1 MYLLSDYTNLKQ
13 LISEFEGEMG
23 KNQISIMKKF
33 EDKLSFFTNNIFFSL
48 FIIGIIGLSIRI
60 LFLHIEVPI
69 HSDNFLYFRVA
80 VDQVTGYTAVNL
92 LANDGWPYFLS
103 LFFRIIPS
111 NNFMDYMAVQQFV
124 TIGISVLTI
133 IPIYFLSKQF
143 VGKKFAVLSSAI
155 FIFEPRIAQN
165 SLFGV
170 TEPLYIMA
178 LTMSLALIFNKKY
191 YLNCFSFIIL
201 SLAILVR
208 AEAIFLLPVFFL
220 IYFIHS
226 KINKKSLLRSL
237 IFLIIITSILFPMSI
252 IRSEYLEN
260 DGITSRISQGMDHIS
275 SVGNENQY
283 QIISIITDGIINMLK
298 FLAWSQIPYLIF
310 FVPLGLILIIKKID
324 KYEISLI
331 LVGISALIPT
341 VYAYSFASDSRWIFP
356 IYPIFCI
363 LSAISIK
370 YYLQKTTKPKCFIII
385 IFSVMILSS
394 IVYLDWK
401 DIDKEHELEIYNLSL
416 EITDIASGVNMF
428 YPESAY
434 LHVAGLTK
442 VENFPVSSNQYLEKT
457 THSIWYIGSDSIEDV
472 ITNGK
477 EEGLTHLVID
487 DNPNRPQFMLDVLI
501 NKKDYPYL
509 IKEFD
514 SLEHGYNY
522 QLNIYKIDYEKF
534 YLINQIKK

>member
-1 MYLLSDYTNLKQ
+1 M
-13 LISEFEGEMG
+13 E
-23 KNQISIMKKF
+23 KNQISIVKKF
-33 EDKLSFFTNNIFFSL
+33 ENRLSFFVNYIFVSL
-48 FIIGIIGLSIRI
+48 LIIGLIGLSIRI
-60 LFLHIEVPI
+60 LFLHIEIPI
-69 HSDNFLYFRVA
+69 YSDNFLYFRVA
-80 VDQVTGYTAVNL
+80 IDQITGYSSNVDTLGNT
-92 LANDGWPYFLS
+92 GWPYFLS

-111 NNFMDYMAVQQFV
+111 NNFMDYMVLQQFL

-133 IPIYFLSKQF
+133 VPIYFLSKRF
-143 VGKKFAVLSSAI
+143 VGEKFAVLSSAI

-178 LTMSLALIFNKKY
+178 LTISLALIFNKKY
-191 YLNCFSFIIL
+191 YLHCISFGIL

-208 AEAIFLLPVFFL
+208 AEALFLLPVFFL
-220 IYFIHS
+220 IYFLHF
-226 KINKKSLLRSL
+226 KINKKSLLGTLL
-237 IFLIIITSILFPMSI
+237 ISIIIISILFPASVVRTDNI
-252 IRSEYLEN
+252 GN
-260 DGITSRISQGMDHIS
+260 DGITARITQGMDHIEN
-275 SVGNENQY
+275 VGNENQF

-310 FVPLGLILIIKKID
+310 FVPLGVILIIKKMD

-363 LSAISIK
+363 LSVISIK
-370 YYLQKTTKPKCFIII
+370 YLLQKTTKPKCFIII
-385 IFSVMILSS
+385 VFSIIILSS

-428 YPESAY
+428 FPESSY

-442 VENFPVSSNQYLEKT
+442 VENFPISSDQYLEKST
-457 THSIWYIGSDSIEDV
+457 KQIWYVESNSISEV
-472 ITNGK
+472 IINGK
-477 EEGLTHLVID
+477 EKGLTHLVID
-487 DNPNRPQFMLDVLI
+487 NNPSRPQFILDVLM
-501 NKKDYPYL
+501 NEQDYPYL

-514 SLEHGYNY
+514 SLKNGYNY
-522 QLNIYKIDYEKF
+522 ELNIYKIDFEK
-534 YLINQIKK
+534 LDLTNGR